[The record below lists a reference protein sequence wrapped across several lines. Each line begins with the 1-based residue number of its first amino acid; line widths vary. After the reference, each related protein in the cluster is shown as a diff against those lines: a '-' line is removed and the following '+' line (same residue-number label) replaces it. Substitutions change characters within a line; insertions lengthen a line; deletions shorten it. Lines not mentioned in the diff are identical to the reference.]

1 MHNEIVIYQSEMLSS
16 HMEVRIED
24 ETVWLTQL
32 QMATLPAPQSR
43 PDSYRD

>member
-24 ETVWLTQL
+24 ETVWLTVISNDTKQYHV
-32 QMATLPAPQSR
+32 AHWKSI
-43 PDSYRD
+43 